1 MIYLHY
7 ENESPYRRKNVGW
20 SMAHEFGHCLNV
32 ADYYTHVKNGEPG
45 FDIHDGSI
53 MNYATCFARDCDIEK
68 VIEAAESGRWTD
80 WEAIE

>member
-1 MIYLHY
+1 ML
-7 ENESPYRRKNVGW
+7 RRTNDITHRTVP
-20 SMAHEFGHCLNV
+20 CV
-32 ADYYTHVKNGEPG
+32 THVKNGEPG